1 MQLEAWFANGLA
13 QYAADQ
19 LEGGH
24 LDVYDK
30 GTKHL
35 ARCPFADGAFLLPQD
50 GAITAR
56 PFPPAIALR
65 DGVPERFEAIDASGS
80 KVLSGSAGF
89 MGDDPPPEMK
99 FRTRCIV
106 AGADVMIDSFI
117 FSVCRKTDP
126 ETTA

>member
-24 LDVYDK
+24 IDVYDK
-30 GTKHL
+30 GAKHL
-35 ARCPFADGAFLLPQD
+35 AHCPFAAGAFLLPQD
-50 GAITAR
+50 GAITAS

-65 DGVPERFEAIDASGS
+65 DGVPARFEAIDASGS

-89 MGDDPPPEMK
+89 KSDDPPPEMK
-99 FRTRCIV
+99 FKTRRIV
-106 AGADVMIDSFI
+106 AGADVMIDSFV
-117 FSVCRKTDP
+117 FSVCRKKDSA
-126 ETTA
+126 TTA